1 MPRGRK
7 GADISKEWLI
17 EQIGNE
23 TSYSA
28 VMNKICSAGGYSST
42 QVRYALK
49 KHDLEKNLIKRPW
62 TDKKETKEEQKA
74 RTADEERT
82 DELIRC
88 LQDLRSRHTRLLI
101 KYIHLEDKYNELKD
115 KFDLLTI
122 NATNTV
128 FEKYQIGSKK
138 EEEIETTSL
147 SRRGQRITENL

>member
-28 VMNKICSAGGYSST
+28 VMNKIRSAGGYSTT

-49 KHDLEKNLIKRPW
+49 KHDLEKNLVKRPW

-82 DELIRC
+82 DELIKC

-101 KYIHLEDKYNELKD
+101 KYIHLEDKYNEL
-115 KFDLLTI
+115 L
-122 NATNTV
+122 NAQNNI

-138 EEEIETTSL
+138 EKEIETAAL
-147 SRRGQRITENL
+147 SATGQRISENIQ

>member
-28 VMNKICSAGGYSST
+28 VMNKIRSSTEYSTT

-49 KHDLEKNLIKRPW
+49 KHDLEKNLVKRPW

-82 DELIRC
+82 DELIKC

-101 KYIHLEDKYNELKD
+101 KYIHLEDKYNEL
-115 KFDLLTI
+115 LNAQNTI
-122 NATNTV
+122 

-138 EEEIETTSL
+138 EKEIETAAL
-147 SRRGQRITENL
+147 SATGQRISENL